1 LRATVEYIRDLS
13 RVMDAGDLKLPA
25 GSGLHD
31 GRRVCPCVGLRGRRD
46 WQEKEEKQ
54 KRRCASHEWLDA
66 GSVA

>member
-31 GRRVCPCVGLRGRRD
+31 GRRVCPCVGLRGKRD
-46 WQEKEEKQ
+46 WQEKEEK
-54 KRRCASHEWLDA
+54 
-66 GSVA
+66 